1 MMFFYRLLGRLPL
14 SILYALSTS
23 VKWVFYFIISYR
35 KKVIEKN
42 IKNSFPALNAKQ
54 VKNLMFQFYG
64 YLTDQL
70 VEFFYGV
77 LVYGIVKI
85 DGIQRDTRKKCL
97 KNFVVKMDD
106 FMGRAKILF

>member
-54 VKNLMFQFYG
+54 VKNLTFQFYG

-77 LVYGIVKI
+77 SVSKEEMLERIQLVNEHYIS
-85 DGIQRDTRKKCL
+85 DYL
-97 KNFVVKMDD
+97 KAGTPVVLVA
-106 FMGRAKILF
+106 GH